1 MTAQRRALHAY
12 LSEDAH
18 EQWHAVAI
26 EWGVSVSALLEA
38 LAPILADH
46 HEGSEES
53 EPAAEQAEPP
63 DARSIV
69 HTARQIDAQRRRRSQ
84 G

>member
-12 LSEDAH
+12 LSDNAH

-46 HEGSEES
+46 HDGS
-53 EPAAEQAEPP
+53 EPAEAP

-69 HTARQIDAQRRRRSQ
+69 HTARQIDAQRRRRSRT
-84 G
+84 